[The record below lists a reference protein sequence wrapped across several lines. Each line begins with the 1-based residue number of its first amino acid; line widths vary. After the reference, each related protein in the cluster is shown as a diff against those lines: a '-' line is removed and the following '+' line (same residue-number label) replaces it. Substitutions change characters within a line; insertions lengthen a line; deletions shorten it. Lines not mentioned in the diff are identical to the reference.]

1 MVPNRIQVA
10 MGEGVVV
17 SAPYIVL
24 SSGLGSCVAVILYD
38 ARRKIGALAHIM
50 LPAQLRNPECGMR
63 NEQSAIIGSAIHN
76 PKLVLSPVEV
86 STFQFADTALAVLL
100 ERLRRRGAVRRDIV
114 AKMVGGAR
122 MFSYYEDPNTG
133 IGAQN
138 ITSVRHI
145 LRRERIAL
153 IGEDT
158 GGHHGRCVEFH
169 LDSGRVI
176 VTAIGKEE
184 RKI

>member
-10 MGEGVVV
+10 LGEGVVAN
-17 SAPYIVL
+17 APHIVL

-38 ARRKIGALAHIM
+38 AQRGIGGLAHIM
-50 LPAQLRNPECGMR
+50 LPAQLRNAECGMW
-63 NEQSAIIGSAIHN
+63 NEQSATCTEPGRSVRI
-76 PKLVLSPVEV
+76 PK
-86 STFQFADTALAVLL
+86 STFQCADTAIAALL
-100 ERLRRRGAVRRDIV
+100 ERLRSRGAVRRDIV

-122 MFSYYEDPNTG
+122 MFSCYENPDTG
-133 IGAQN
+133 IGKQN
-138 ITSVRHI
+138 VVSVKRI

-158 GGHHGRCVEFH
+158 GGHHGRSVEFH

-176 VTAIGKEE
+176 VMAIGREE
-184 RKI
+184 REI